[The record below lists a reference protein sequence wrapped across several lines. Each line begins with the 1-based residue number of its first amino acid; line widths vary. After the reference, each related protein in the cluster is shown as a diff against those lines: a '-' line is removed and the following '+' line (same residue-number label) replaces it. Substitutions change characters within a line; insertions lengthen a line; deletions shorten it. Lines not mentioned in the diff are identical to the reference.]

1 MDCARCKRSTNGM
14 GRAPYE
20 NLQPSRLLR
29 KYRAWLIYRMKSP
42 EYLSNRN
49 VSVIPAKAGIQADW
63 GGETNLDSRVR
74 ENDESRA
81 NMRRKTHPFSFSV
94 GERKIMN
101 HFVVNKPN

>member
-1 MDCARCKRSTNGM
+1 
-14 GRAPYE
+14 
-20 NLQPSRLLR
+20 
-29 KYRAWLIYRMKSP
+29 MKSP

-81 NMRRKTHPFSFSV
+81 NMRRKTHPFSVSV

-101 HFVVNKPN
+101 HFVVYEFWTSHEHDARSRLRVGF